1 MGFCI
6 LGGKENYLRKVLSE
20 KLTALGH
27 AIGIGATPD
36 EFADSIQDVYDDQ
49 YAAGEAAMTISGAQ
63 SSDVYSRSTTSS
75 MSYTISINN
84 NYKYVAVMCTDADTG
99 AIIAHNAPTMS
110 HTLLDLRL
118 PYSAQSIAGQTI
130 YPVARVMIGLASVS
144 HSFSWAADAWGM
156 VHNVRIIYFN

>member
-49 YAAGEAAMTISGAQ
+49 YAAGEAAMVISGAQ
-63 SSDVYSRSTTSS
+63 SSDVYSRSTASAI
-75 MSYTISINN
+75 SYTISINN

-99 AIIAHNAPTMS
+99 SLVAHNAPTMS
-110 HTLLDLRL
+110 RTLLDLRL
-118 PYSAQSIAGQTI
+118 PISAQTIGGQTV
-130 YPVARVMIGLASVS
+130 YPTARVMIGLASVS
-144 HSFSWAADAWGM
+144 HTFSWAADSWGF